1 NNMNLII
8 NDSIETLKV
17 SFTPAQ
23 IEIDLEPVRQQVQ
36 RELSPYNDGLMV
48 EYKDGKKDLARLRAL
63 QKGIEDYRKRLQ
75 NKYMENFFQI
85 EKELKEISNLFNA
98 PIEDI
103 NLQIKEEDRIEKE
116 EKREGILDFIS
127 TLLNPEVIIFNEK
140 WLNKTYKIK
149 DIKEEIEI
157 QHKTYLITPKCN
169 RKLQF
174 TDLTKVQMLDM
185 LEYFKSKNIK
195 FEVIT
200 DDKK

>member
-1 NNMNLII
+1 MNLII

-23 IEIDLEPVRQQVQ
+23 IEINLEPVRQQVQ

-48 EYKDGKKDLARLRAL
+48 EYKDGKKNLARLRAL

-103 NLQIKEEDRIEKE
+103 NLQIKEEDRMEKE

-127 TLLNPEVIIFNEK
+127 TLDNPEVIIFNEK